1 MESSK
6 YLPVGSNIGGH
17 YEIID
22 VLGDDDFEILYL
34 VRDNHRKGSFFV
46 LKELFLE
53 TFSSRSNESVF
64 TIPEAQGVFD
74 KRKKEII
81 EEIDIPK
88 KKINRDEV
96 KSYGYIKDNHTIY
109 TIMEFTN
116 NFNIKN
122 YLHFHPRDEII
133 LPPLDLN
140 GTKKKKSFLFLKIL
154 IVTVIVSM
162 GLAFYAYTMLQK
174 DRTKESTPTVVVT
187 QTPVHYP
194 DLKSRDQSD
203 KEETVIEP
211 KVVKST
217 VVPEGAEY
225 IPVSQTTAKE
235 IVDETPLTP
244 FDSVITEDKVYIDNE
259 VEEIPETTDS
269 KITENI
275 EVPNSLP
282 DSVVKEATIL
292 PKEIEKIPETVTESS
307 SVISLGIKIEPLAK
321 TDNALGTPIG
331 VASNN
336 NKFSRN
342 SIKKFLDGF
351 IASSATGSVE
361 EIASKYDY
369 HVDKYFSLKN
379 VTHSMIKKD
388 KSRYNRKWTHREF
401 SIKDFRILKEYKK
414 DGTDY
419 CDIKTT
425 TKWKVSTNS
434 GKTAKGRSRGFMT
447 IKKTANGFKVKS
459 IYTLK

>member
-1 MESSK
+1 MENSK

-53 TFSSRSNESVF
+53 TFSSRNGESVF

-74 KRKKEII
+74 KRKNEII
-81 EEIDIPK
+81 AEIDMPK
-88 KKINRDEV
+88 KKIKRDDV

-116 NFNIKN
+116 NFNIKS

-140 GTKKKKSFLFLKIL
+140 VTKKKKSFLFLKIL

-174 DRTKESTPTVVVT
+174 DKSKESTPQVVVT
-187 QTPVHYP
+187 QTPIHYP
-194 DLKSRDQSD
+194 DLQSRDQSD
-203 KEETVIEP
+203 KEETTIES
-211 KVVKST
+211 KVVKTT
-217 VVPEGAEY
+217 VIPDGAEY
-225 IPVSQTTAKE
+225 IPASQITVKE

-244 FDSVITEDKVYIDNE
+244 VDAVIAEDKVYIDNE
-259 VEEIPETTDS
+259 VEEIPEITDV
-269 KITENI
+269 KITDNSEPI
-275 EVPNSLP
+275 KSLP
-282 DSVVKEATIL
+282 ESLVEEVTS
-292 PKEIEKIPETVTESS
+292 PKEIEQIPKTLTESS
-307 SVISLGIKIEPLAK
+307 SHISLGTKIEPLPK
-321 TDNALGTPIG
+321 TDNLLGTPIG
-331 VASNN
+331 VESNN
-336 NKFSRN
+336 NDFSRD

-369 HVDKYFSLKN
+369 HVDRYFSLKN
-379 VTHSMIKKD
+379 VTHRMIKKD

-425 TKWKVSTNS
+425 TKWRVSTNS
-434 GKTAKGRSRGFMT
+434 GKRATGTSKGFMS
-447 IKKTANGFKVKS
+447 IKKTASGFKVKS